1 VMRTLLSAVVL
12 ALLPVSHPFSLP
24 ARQARL
30 PQSAQRAQRVVLQ
43 EIEPDEYIPGLDVDS
58 PPSREE
64 LPGFTRRFSEGTGPY
79 TVSHG
84 VPIDETDRNPPFL
97 TNQDWHIS
105 GSYDLEKIEALAAR
119 QQADLDA
126 VVARTDEDMRVD
138 PFATKEYMQLEFGE
152 PADDGQP
159 HLEEPK
165 SATPMPSSWQEFQ
178 FLQQSVA
185 KYAQGSDALPV
196 PAADLAYAQDF
207 GEKLDEIYPVF
218 KNVISEGWEF
228 VFDPE
233 IEQAGVFVQRMRKW
247 EESIG
252 GEKKAVLEW
261 DLEGEQQP
269 FVGENKH
276 D

>member
-1 VMRTLLSAVVL
+1 MRALLVL
-12 ALLPVSHPFSLP
+12 AFLPVSQPFSLP

-30 PQSAQRAQRVVLQ
+30 PRVAQRAQRVVLQ
-43 EIEPDEYIPGLDVDS
+43 EIEPDEYIPGLDVNS
-58 PPSREE
+58 PPPREE

-84 VPIDETDRNPPFL
+84 VPINETDRNPPFL

-105 GSYDLEKIEALAAR
+105 GSYDLEKIAEIGLR
-119 QQADLDA
+119 QQADVDA
-126 VVARTDEDMRVD
+126 VVERTEEDKRED

-152 PADDGQP
+152 PADDGQQP

-185 KYAQGSDALPV
+185 KYAQGTERLPV
-196 PAADLAYAQDF
+196 PAADIAHAEDF
-207 GEKLDEIYPVF
+207 VEKLDEIYPVF
-218 KNVISEGWEF
+218 KTVISEGWDF
-228 VFDPE
+228 VFDPD

-252 GEKKAVLEW
+252 GEKKAALEW
-261 DLEGEQQP
+261 DLEGEAQP
-269 FVGENKH
+269 YVGENTH

>member
-1 VMRTLLSAVVL
+1 M
-12 ALLPVSHPFSLP
+12 SHPFSLP

-30 PQSAQRAQRVVLQ
+30 PRTAQRAQLVVLQ

-58 PPSREE
+58 PPPRED
-64 LPGFTRRFSEGTGPY
+64 LPGFARRFSEGTGPY

-84 VPIDETDRNPPFL
+84 VPINETDRNPPFL

-105 GSYDLEKIEALAAR
+105 GSYGLEKIAEIGSR
-119 QQADLDA
+119 QQADVDA
-126 VVARTDEDMRVD
+126 IIERTDEDKRED

-152 PADDGQP
+152 PADDRQP
-159 HLEEPK
+159 HVDEPK

-185 KYAQGSDALPV
+185 KYAQVTERLPV
-196 PAADLAYAQDF
+196 PAADIAVAEDF

-218 KNVISEGWEF
+218 KNVISEGWDF

-233 IEQAGVFVQRMRKW
+233 IEEAGLFVKRMRKW
-247 EESIG
+247 EEGVG

-261 DLEGEQQP
+261 DLEGEAQP